1 MNVVTNSRNLP
12 ENLTEYVESRL
23 AFALDR
29 HHDRVGRVSV
39 RLEEKSGW
47 FTCRVLVEL
56 RRVGAPRHGEPVV
69 RSSNRI
75 LVVTGE
81 SDRAHPA
88 IDLAVDRAASRAVRE
103 FEKSRE
109 RTSERVVA
117 HLLDEDDDAA
127 NVA

>member
-29 HHDRVGRVSV
+29 HSDRVGRVSV
-39 RLEEKSGW
+39 RLEEKNGW
-47 FTCRVLVEL
+47 YSCRVLVEL
-56 RRVGAPRHGEPVV
+56 RRVGAPRHGEPMA
-69 RSSNRI
+69 RSSSRL

-81 SDRAHPA
+81 GDRAHPA

-103 FEKSRE
+103 FERGRE

-117 HLLDEDDDAA
+117 HLAADDDDAIE
-127 NVA
+127 VA